1 MQEDFTIPQYY
12 DRYSDDDHAVWKE
25 LYERQMKLLPGRASL
40 EYMQSLVALELD
52 GEKIPR
58 FEDINEKLYKATGW
72 ELVAVPGL
80 IPDDTFFMHLAT
92 KAFPV
97 TRWIRPREKMDYIQE
112 PDLFHDF
119 FGHVPL
125 LMDDTFARYLA
136 AYGRGGCRA
145 RRLGGEKYLK
155 NLARLYWYTVEFGL
169 IKNDDGLRI
178 YGAGILSSKGE
189 VKFCLED
196 DSPNRLGYDM
206 KRIMQTNYRIDD
218 YQETYWVIDDLEQ
231 LFESTQQD
239 FKPIYHELEGK
250 PEYEPGD
257 VLPTDDVI
265 HRGNGSYHN
274 KAA

>member
-1 MQEDFTIPQYY
+1 MSDTDIFAYPDYPEMQEDFTIPQYY

-119 FGHVPL
+119 FGHVPAISR
-125 LMDDTFARYLA
+125 LMGA
-136 AYGRGGCRA
+136 AGAEQGVWVVKNISRIWRA
-145 RRLGGEKYLK
+145 
-155 NLARLYWYTVEFGL
+155 YTGTPW
-169 IKNDDGLRI
+169 NSG
-178 YGAGILSSKGE
+178 
-189 VKFCLED
+189 
-196 DSPNRLGYDM
+196 
-206 KRIMQTNYRIDD
+206 
-218 YQETYWVIDDLEQ
+218 
-231 LFESTQQD
+231 
-239 FKPIYHELEGK
+239 
-250 PEYEPGD
+250 
-257 VLPTDDVI
+257 
-265 HRGNGSYHN
+265 
-274 KAA
+274 